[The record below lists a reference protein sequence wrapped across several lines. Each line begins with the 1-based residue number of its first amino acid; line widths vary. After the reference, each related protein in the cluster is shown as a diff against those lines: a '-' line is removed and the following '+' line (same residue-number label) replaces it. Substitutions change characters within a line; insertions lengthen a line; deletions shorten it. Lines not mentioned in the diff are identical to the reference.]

1 MAKNVKYLSYDGLN
15 YFWNQKLKPI
25 IEENEEVTAV
35 ALIDLTNRI
44 NSHTHSYVAS
54 AAYATTASVAYKVSN
69 VLTIQANGTTIG
81 TYDGSATLTANITT
95 ESLGLSK
102 VFDYKGITTT
112 KLTNGSN
119 DNPILI
125 NDEEEYYQKIGDV
138 VIVDAYPD
146 KEYFWNGS
154 KWEELG
160 RIIDLSGYS
169 QTAHKHDA
177 TDITSGTLSVTSGGT
192 GLSTIATGHVIIGN
206 GTGTPSTL
214 KIVRIT
220 KDEIDTIC
228 GS

>member
-69 VLTIQANGTTIG
+69 ALTIQANSKEIDS
-81 TYDGSATLTANITT
+81 YDGSSAKTINITP
-95 ESLGLSK
+95 ENLGLSR
-102 VFDYKGITTT
+102 VFDYKGITTID
-112 KLTNGSN
+112 LTTNPTS
-119 DNPILI
+119 NPITI
-125 NDEEEYYQKIGDV
+125 GTDEYRQKTGDV
-138 VIVDAYPD
+138 VIVDTYPD

-206 GTGTPSTL
+206 GTGTPSTF
-214 KIVRIT
+214 KIVGIT
-220 KDEIDTIC
+220 NSEIDTIC
-228 GS
+228 ES

>member
-35 ALIDLTNRI
+35 ALIDLTNRL

-69 VLTIQANGTTIG
+69 ALTIQANGTTIG
-81 TYDGSATLTANITT
+81 TYDGSATVTANITT

-102 VFDYKGITTT
+102 VFDYKGITTID
-112 KLTNGSN
+112 LTTNPTS
-119 DNPILI
+119 NPITI
-125 NDEEEYYQKIGDV
+125 DNDEYSQKTGDV
-138 VIVDAYPD
+138 VIVDKYPD

-206 GTGTPSTL
+206 GTGTPSTF

-220 KDEIDTIC
+220 DDEIDTIF

>member
-35 ALIDLTNRI
+35 ALIDLNNRI
-44 NSHTHSYVAS
+44 NTHTHSYVAS

-69 VLTIQANGTTIG
+69 KLTLKVGNNAVIE
-81 TYDGSATLTANITT
+81 YDGSSTATAIITAAN
-95 ESLGLSK
+95 LGLST
-102 VFDYKGITTT
+102 VFDYKGITTID
-112 KLTNGSN
+112 LTTNPTS
-119 DNPILI
+119 NPISI
-125 NDEEEYYQKIGDV
+125 DTGAYHQKIGDV
-138 VIVDAYPD
+138 VIVDKYPD

-160 RIIDLSGYS
+160 RIIDLSGYAS
-169 QTAHKHDA
+169 TAHKHSA

-192 GLSTIATGHVIIGN
+192 GLSTIAAGHVIIGN
-206 GTGTPSTL
+206 GTGTPSTF
-214 KIVRIT
+214 KIVGIT
-220 KDEIDTIC
+220 NSEIDTIC